1 MMKRELGG
9 VVDDELR
16 VYDVTGLQVASASV
30 FSLTPGSG
38 PRATVYAMVDKV
50 CENFLAAYGKE

>member
-1 MMKRELGG
+1 M
-9 VVDDELR
+9 VDDELR